1 MGIRRVCVAI
11 AVSPI
16 FSILFFSSSPTNR
29 LREEIRKEKNEKME
43 EVEKGNKE
51 EKPTCRVIM
60 HRWMLA
66 SIDLVVDLFRDGLS
80 TSLLSLSLFFYSFA
94 PQFFYSL
101 FQSFVEKKT
110 TLYV

>member
-1 MGIRRVCVAI
+1 MVQQGCEGSRGVWGYTGGGVAI

-16 FSILFFSSSPTNR
+16 FSILIFSSSPTNR

-66 SIDLVVDLFRDGLS
+66 SIDLAVDAGVD
-80 TSLLSLSLFFYSFA
+80 
-94 PQFFYSL
+94 
-101 FQSFVEKKT
+101 
-110 TLYV
+110 